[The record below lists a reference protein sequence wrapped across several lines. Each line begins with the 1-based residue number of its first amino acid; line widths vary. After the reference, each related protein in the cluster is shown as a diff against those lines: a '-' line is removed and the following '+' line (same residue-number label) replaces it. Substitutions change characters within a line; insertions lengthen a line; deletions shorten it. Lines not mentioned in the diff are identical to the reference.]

1 VAKKRRSV
9 HDPTLSVIHYQEQL
23 EKMAKAYEQSAS
35 RRNQRAVNGF
45 AILKQVQQTVT
56 DYLNEASEAMKKP
69 IIAQLRVEFL
79 GIAMAFVKASNEGLN
94 SYALAGRMA
103 QIATLKATDII
114 HTTSLTCAEV
124 GEIINGLLKKL
135 SGVTNDPLT
144 FTEHDGIC
152 EATVANPLTKLSVA
166 SASTGYTV
174 SLTDI
179 LKAKTPEEVLIGKQ

>member
-23 EKMAKAYEQSAS
+23 EKMAKAYEQSAT

-45 AILKQVQQTVT
+45 ATLKQVQQTVR
-56 DYLNEASEAMKKP
+56 DYLNEVSQTLKAP
-69 IIAQLRVEFL
+69 VIAQLGVEFL
-79 GIAMAFVKASNEGLN
+79 GVAMAYLKGSNEGYN
-94 SYALAGRMA
+94 SYALTGRVA

-114 HTTSLTCAEV
+114 NTTTLTCAQV
-124 GEIINGLLKKL
+124 GEIINGMLKKL
-135 SGVTNDPLT
+135 SGVTTDPLT
-144 FTEHDGIC
+144 FTEDDGVC
-152 EATVANPLTKLSVA
+152 KATVANPLTKLSVA

-179 LKAKTPEEVLIGKQ
+179 LKAKSPEEVLMGKQ